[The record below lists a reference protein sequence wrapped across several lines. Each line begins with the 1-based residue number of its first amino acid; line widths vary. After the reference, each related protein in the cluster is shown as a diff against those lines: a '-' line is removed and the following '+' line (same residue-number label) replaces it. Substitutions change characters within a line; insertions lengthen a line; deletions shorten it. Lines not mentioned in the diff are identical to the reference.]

1 MKEKGEIKFKKMIK
15 NRNRETAL
23 EQQTYFWSVKNSS
36 QEIIINFG
44 DKKKKRNVRKLNRVK
59 KFLFVF
65 VTILG
70 ISFYDEAAKM
80 NPIQEF
86 RFAFVC
92 FLSQRIA

>member
-1 MKEKGEIKFKKMIK
+1 MIK

-44 DKKKKRNVRKLNRVK
+44 DRKKNVRKLNIVK
-59 KFLFVF
+59 NFFFVF

-80 NPIQEF
+80 NPIQELDLLL
-86 RFAFVC
+86 FV

>member
-1 MKEKGEIKFKKMIK
+1 
-15 NRNRETAL
+15 
-23 EQQTYFWSVKNSS
+23 
-36 QEIIINFG
+36 
-44 DKKKKRNVRKLNRVK
+44 
-59 KFLFVF
+59 VF

-86 RFAFVC
+86 SFAFVC

>member
-1 MKEKGEIKFKKMIK
+1 LECEKFKPGNNNKF
-15 NRNRETAL
+15 RR
-23 EQQTYFWSVKNSS
+23 
-36 QEIIINFG
+36 QEKEMCAN
-44 DKKKKRNVRKLNRVK
+44 LNRIK

-86 RFAFVC
+86 SFAFVC